1 MFKSFVVLHL
11 GPLDQVP
18 LLDAA
23 PPLAD
28 KVHVLWKFLPLS
40 KQPIN
45 DFLLLLQVEFSF
57 LQGLK
62 TIFIEG
68 LELVQLERVG
78 VDVLP
83 VETDVA
89 EVYLLDLIDDLVVEV
104 V

>member
-1 MFKSFVVLHL
+1 M
-11 GPLDQVP
+11 
-18 LLDAA
+18 
-23 PPLAD
+23 
-28 KVHVLWKFLPLS
+28 PLS

-45 DFLLLLQVEFSF
+45 DFLLLLQVKFSF

-68 LELVQLERVG
+68 LELVQLEREG
-78 VDVLP
+78 ADVLP

>member
-1 MFKSFVVLHL
+1 MQH
-11 GPLDQVP
+11 
-18 LLDAA
+18 
-23 PPLAD
+23 PLAD
-28 KVHVLWKFLPLS
+28 KVHVLWKFLPLP

-45 DFLLLLQVEFSF
+45 DFLLHLQVEFSF

-83 VETDVA
+83 VKTDAA
-89 EVYLLDLIDDLVVEV
+89 EDYLLDLVDDLVVEV